1 LRFITKGEK
10 MKDKIKKIIT
20 FIGFTVVIIA
30 AIMLGLEGVN
40 TSLMSV
46 ALPSVFAICFIFANN
61 STLKN
66 FGYAISAVNLAV
78 GVASLES
85 DETMILAVGL
95 IVMSL
100 ASVLYFIEIVFGFFG
115 YVLNRSKGRAKC
127 NTAFD
132 DFGEIEK
139 YAQMYAEG
147 ILNEEEYTSL
157 KAKVLSIETSNK
169 TSSSIDDLKKW
180 KKLFD
185 KKLISDEEYS
195 SIKTKILK

>member
-1 LRFITKGEK
+1 

-20 FIGFTVVIIA
+20 FIGFIVVIIA
-30 AIMLGLEGVN
+30 AIMLGLEGVSA
-40 TSLMSV
+40 SLMSV

-95 IVMSL
+95 IIMSL
-100 ASVLYFIEIVFGFFG
+100 ASILYFIEIVFGFFG

-127 NTAFD
+127 DTACD

-157 KAKVLSIETSNK
+157 KAKVLSIVTSNK
-169 TSSSIDDLKKW
+169 QSSIDDLKKW

-185 KKLISDEEYS
+185 KKLISEEEYS

>member
-1 LRFITKGEK
+1 

-30 AIMLGLEGVN
+30 AIMLGLEGVGA
-40 TSLMSV
+40 SLMSI

-95 IVMSL
+95 IIMSL

-127 NTAFD
+127 DTACD

-169 TSSSIDDLKKW
+169 QSSIDDLKKW

>member
-1 LRFITKGEK
+1 

-20 FIGFTVVIIA
+20 FVGFIVVIIA
-30 AIMLGLEGVN
+30 TIMLGLEGVSA
-40 TSLMSV
+40 SLMSV

-95 IVMSL
+95 IIMSL

-127 NTAFD
+127 DTACD

-169 TSSSIDDLKKW
+169 QSSIDDLKKW

-185 KKLISDEEYS
+185 KKLISEEEYS

>member
-1 LRFITKGEK
+1 

-20 FIGFTVVIIA
+20 FVGFIVVIIA
-30 AIMLGLEGVN
+30 TIMLGLEGVS

-95 IVMSL
+95 IIMSL

-127 NTAFD
+127 DTACD

-157 KAKVLSIETSNK
+157 KAKVLSIETSNRQ
-169 TSSSIDDLKKW
+169 SSIDDLKKW

-185 KKLISDEEYS
+185 KKLISEEEYS

>member
-1 LRFITKGEK
+1 

-20 FIGFTVVIIA
+20 FIGFIVVIIA
-30 AIMLGLEGVN
+30 AIMLGLEGVS

-85 DETMILAVGL
+85 DKTMILAVGL
-95 IVMSL
+95 IIMSL

-127 NTAFD
+127 DTACD

-169 TSSSIDDLKKW
+169 QSSIDDLKKW

-185 KKLISDEEYS
+185 KKLISEEEYS